1 MLKLDE
7 IKIEVAGLKT
17 ESSEIN
23 SKLKVEIKKNEKQ
36 LDDLKKDYN
45 EKVKKVKSSF
55 ANKTQS
61 MEKRLTAI
69 SDRKKSIAGN
79 AYMEFIN
86 GNVTQEQLDELTIMM
101 KD

>member
-1 MLKLDE
+1 MLKLEE
-7 IKIEVAGLKT
+7 IKKEVADLKT